1 MYTEVANQG
10 WLYVVVA
17 VILAVV
23 LAQTLAFMKKA
34 WGRSLELGVT
44 RAQAKKGITIGFGVS
59 IMPTVA
65 VLVVLFTLIPL
76 LGGPLAWFRL
86 SVIGSATFETM
97 ASQWA
102 VTGMGEEFIVGGFS
116 ISAWVAA
123 AWVCTIAGI
132 TNIIWMAIA
141 CKPCDVAFNKMTGKV
156 DMKWIGILG
165 TCAIMG
171 IMGYLSVTET
181 KNGNKRLIFLISFV
195 CSFLISLLI
204 KKVPKLKKLKD
215 WNLSISLIVGMLAA
229 CLIYHP

>member
-17 VILAVV
+17 AILIAV
-23 LAQTLAFMKKA
+23 LIQTLIFMKKA
-34 WGRSLELGVT
+34 WDRALELGVKPEL
-44 RAQAKKGITIGFGVS
+44 AKKSITVGFGVS

-102 VTGMGEEFIVGGFS
+102 VTGVGEEFVIGGFS
-116 ISAWVAA
+116 INAWIAI

-132 TNIIWMAIA
+132 TNILWMAFA
-141 CKPCDVAFNKMTGKV
+141 CKPCDLAFNKMTGKF
-156 DMKWIGILG
+156 DMKWVGILG

-171 IMGYLSVTET
+171 IMGYLSVSET
-181 KNGNKRLIFLISFV
+181 KDAKKRVIFLVSFV
-195 CSFLISLLI
+195 CSFLISMLI
-204 KKVPKLKKLKD
+204 RKVPALKKLKD
-215 WNLSISLIVGMLAA
+215 WNLSISLIVGMLVA
-229 CLIYHP
+229 CVIYHV

>member
-10 WLYVVVA
+10 WLYAVVA
-17 VILAVV
+17 AILLAVLV
-23 LAQTLAFMKKA
+23 QTLVFMKKA
-34 WGRSLELGVT
+34 WKRALELGVKPEL
-44 RAQAKKGITIGFGVS
+44 AKKSISVGFGVS
-59 IMPTVA
+59 VMPTVA

-102 VTGMGEEFIVGGFS
+102 VTGVGEEFVIGGFS
-116 ISAWVAA
+116 VNAWIAA

-132 TNIIWMAIA
+132 TNILWMAFA
-141 CKPCDVAFNKMTGKV
+141 CKPCDLAFNKMTGKV

-171 IMGYLSVTET
+171 IMGYLSVSET
-181 KNGNKRLIFLISFV
+181 KNAQKRVIFLVSFV

-204 KKVPKLKKLKD
+204 KRIPALKKLKD
-215 WNLSISLIVGMLAA
+215 WNLSISLIVGMLVA
-229 CLIYHP
+229 CLIYHT